1 MEKVRAYIEK
11 YHMVGTEDHIIAG
24 ISGGADSVCLF
35 FVLLELCPGLGVPF
49 TAVHVNHGLRGAAAD
64 RDEAFVRELCGKYA
78 VPLEVFR
85 VDLES
90 ISKKR
95 KQSLEECG
103 RNIRREAFE
112 LVCAKCGGTKIA
124 LAHHQNDNAETLL
137 WNLARG
143 TGLAGLCGIRP
154 VNGRYIRPLL
164 CLNRR
169 EIEGFLEQRGGRLCT
184 DETNQD

>member
-85 VDLES
+85 VD
-90 ISKKR
+90 
-95 KQSLEECG
+95 
-103 RNIRREAFE
+103 
-112 LVCAKCGGTKIA
+112 
-124 LAHHQNDNAETLL
+124 
-137 WNLARG
+137 
-143 TGLAGLCGIRP
+143 
-154 VNGRYIRPLL
+154 
-164 CLNRR
+164 
-169 EIEGFLEQRGGRLCT
+169 
-184 DETNQD
+184 